1 MNEGRIVQ
9 IIGPV
14 IDIDFSG
21 GTLPSIMNAIRIP
34 RGSEKEQQDD
44 LIVEVQQ
51 HLGDNRV
58 RTVAMDSTDG
68 LPRGIACYDTG
79 GPITIPVGPAALG
92 RLINVLGQG
101 IDELGPIKSDVYYPI
116 HRPAPEFD
124 SLSSKKEL
132 FETGL
137 TVIDLLEPYSK

>member
-1 MNEGRIVQ
+1 MNEGIIVQ

-21 GTLPSIMNAIRIP
+21 GTLPSILTAIKIPHKNAQ
-34 RGSEKEQQDD
+34 GKTED

-68 LPRGIACYDTG
+68 LARGMKAINTG
-79 GPITIPVGPAALG
+79 QPITVPVGPATLG
-92 RLINVLGQG
+92 RLINVVGEG
-101 IDELGPIKSDVYYPI
+101 IDGLGPIK
-116 HRPAPEFD
+116 
-124 SLSSKKEL
+124 
-132 FETGL
+132 
-137 TVIDLLEPYSK
+137 